1 MTRVRPFTRLG
12 PAGPLVRQPRT
23 PRDRSNGSG
32 AFSGRVA
39 GLLRSESTTTQYS
52 SSGAADRREERAGRR
67 AGCRWEWRSHG
78 ANGCAGRARTMF
90 ILQPVPEHPRRA
102 VPALAA
108 WRPKPSALPRPI
120 PRGPAPEPLVSVTSV
135 TGWRPQVKDR
145 DGGSRTLYSQIRD
158 LMLYPMSYILAAR
171 DGTRTRDFR
180 TLHPAFNRQT
190 PRAIPDTSD
199 RWYTVLQCRPR
210 QARLKSSTRYQSSAR
225 RRGAG
230 V

>member
-1 MTRVRPFTRLG
+1 
-12 PAGPLVRQPRT
+12 
-23 PRDRSNGSG
+23 
-32 AFSGRVA
+32 
-39 GLLRSESTTTQYS
+39 
-52 SSGAADRREERAGRR
+52 
-67 AGCRWEWRSHG
+67 
-78 ANGCAGRARTMF
+78 MF

-108 WRPKPSALPRPI
+108 RRPKPSALPRPI

-190 PRAIPDTSD
+190 PRAIPTPRTGGTRSCSAD
-199 RWYTVLQCRPR
+199 R
-210 QARLKSSTRYQSSAR
+210 AR
-225 RRGAG
+225 RGSRARPATSPRHVAG
-230 V
+230 ERAFRPVADGGQAVLCRVTFSTTAARHFATTRVVRTCRYAAGHTI